1 MPGAGELLS
10 YRSRKKAPRTPS
22 TRIEFTLQ
30 ESSANNPAKNVK
42 QSRPALL
49 LALGAVAGLAV
60 AAWGLVGESATTGFP
75 GDAIAR
81 VNDTVIREAD
91 FERLVAAVLQ
101 DMRTP
106 DEAAARKRVLD
117 RMIEEELLIQR
128 ALDLGL
134 IHLDRKVRADL
145 TASVITSVVSDIK
158 ASNPGEQELETF
170 YNENKDYFTR
180 PGRMMA
186 RQIFFRVTPK
196 GKPVPE
202 AGPGQSR
209 AEKAR
214 ARLVAGD
221 AFASVK
227 DELGDF
233 EISPLP
239 AAMLPAAKT
248 REYLGPTLLRTLS
261 ELEVGAWSEPVR
273 SGTGIHVAQV
283 VEREPAR
290 TPPLAAIREQVVIDW
305 RRRQGDIAL
314 RTYLDELRMRA
325 NVEIA
330 DSFE

>member
-1 MPGAGELLS
+1 
-10 YRSRKKAPRTPS
+10 
-22 TRIEFTLQ
+22 
-30 ESSANNPAKNVK
+30 
-42 QSRPALL
+42 
-49 LALGAVAGLAV
+49 
-60 AAWGLVGESATTGFP
+60 
-75 GDAIAR
+75 
-81 VNDTVIREAD
+81 
-91 FERLVAAVLQ
+91 LQ

-248 REYLGPTLLRTLS
+248 REYLGPTMLRTLS

-290 TPPLAAIREQVVIDW
+290 TPPLATIREQVVIDW

-314 RTYLDELRMRA
+314 RTYLDELRTRA